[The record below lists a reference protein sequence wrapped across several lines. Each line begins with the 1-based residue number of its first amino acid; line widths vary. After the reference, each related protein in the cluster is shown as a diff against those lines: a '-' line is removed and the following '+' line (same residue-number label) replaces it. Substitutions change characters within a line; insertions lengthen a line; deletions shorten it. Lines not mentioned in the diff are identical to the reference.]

1 MNATRWVGGGVALT
15 IAVASPVFG
24 QQFRL
29 ELDSRFQSVAYRG
42 LRRDSVLAS
51 DAVTSEHGGPATR
64 DGFALRCW
72 PGVAYCYFF
81 RPGDPLRANP
91 WVTTA
96 RGTLWGLGF
105 RGLSFHVAASGAVD
119 LGSSNLWPGS
129 TPALRLIEGYARLAR
144 TSWELRAGRQYVAS
158 RFGLQGL
165 DGLRADLEVARV
177 GLELTGYTGWSLA
190 RGSSLPIGSPALN
203 PLDEFRPRRRQ
214 LLSGLQLGLRRGPLV
229 VRSAYQREFD
239 PGPRHLA
246 GERVG
251 ADLLAELPP
260 SFSLSLGGDYD
271 LAMGWWGNAE
281 AVLGFRRGDRLVG
294 DLGARR
300 YRPYFELW
308 TIWPAF
314 TSVPYNSV
322 FGNLSLKVAGP
333 LTVGVRGETYRYA
346 PTGVTTGLSVETLHR
361 GWRWILGGTYQ
372 DHPLAASASY
382 FLELGPGAGA
392 GGLEGSLK
400 YRATEKLTLALHG
413 SYLRRPLELRFNES
427 TLRTLEA
434 QADYRVSGRLL
445 LGAELARYEE
455 NRDRPDAAAVTWDQF
470 RIATRVSVALRRATE
485 GAGLPAAVLR
495 MPRRSSGQ

>member
-1 MNATRWVGGGVALT
+1 MSRSCWVGGGIGLT
-15 IAVASPVFG
+15 IAIASPVFG

-42 LRRDSVLAS
+42 LRADSVPVS
-51 DAVTSEHGGPATR
+51 DTVTSEHGGPATR

-72 PGVAYCYFF
+72 VGGSYCYFF

-96 RGTLWGLGF
+96 RGALWGLGLH
-105 RGLSFHVAASGAVD
+105 GLSFHIAASGAVD
-119 LGSSNLWPGS
+119 LGSSNFWPGS

-144 TSWELRAGRQYVAS
+144 TSWELRAGRQYVVS

-165 DGLRADLEVARV
+165 DGLRADLELPRV
-177 GLELTGYTGWSLA
+177 GVELTGYGGWSLA

-214 LLSGLQLGLRRGPLV
+214 LLGGLQLGLRWGPLV
-229 VRSAYQREFD
+229 LRSTYQREFD

-251 ADLLAELPP
+251 ADLLAELPL

-281 AVLGFRRGDRLVG
+281 AVLGLRRGDRLAG
-294 DLGARR
+294 DLGVRR

-314 TSVPYNSV
+314 TPVPYNSV
-322 FGNLSLKVAGP
+322 FGNLTLKVVGP
-333 LTVGVRGETYRYA
+333 LTVRARGEAYRYA
-346 PTGVTTGLSVETLHR
+346 PTGAATGLLVETWHR
-361 GWRWILGGTYQ
+361 GWRWILGGSYQ
-372 DHPLAASASY
+372 DHRLAAGASY

-400 YRATEKLTLALHG
+400 YRASEELTVALNG
-413 SYLRRPLELRFNES
+413 SYLRRPLELRFEES

-434 QADYRVSGRLL
+434 QVDYRVSSRVI

-470 RIATRVSVALRRATE
+470 RIATRVSVVLRRAA
-485 GAGLPAAVLR
+485 GRAGLPAAVLR
-495 MPRRSSGQ
+495 MPRRSSGR